1 MLIAMAD
8 IFTGNEAINIWT
20 GVIVVV
26 ALLAIACWMY
36 AMRISSLR
44 AEVFSRSGKF
54 SWFATS
60 LDADAPVQRREEML
74 TELVSSLGVETL
86 SIGVDEPAR
95 LADKFTELLH
105 DRPWMHQ
112 LHGKESL
119 LARIRRAFPNEDEN
133 RKYFPAIEQ
142 RILAIT
148 SMVKESNASQY
159 MPHLA
164 DLSQMTRERDDS
176 RVTVQ
181 VFNCVCSVVLL
192 MGIFGTLYG
201 IGDKLE
207 ATGIPSLT
215 VLRSSLLPSAV
226 SVALAAVLRVL
237 REIYQASAESFY
249 TKLDRF
255 TMMVLVPIFQPLTDL
270 KGESDRFRRL
280 IRILGVFN
288 HERINGFF
296 AEFHG
301 LCRSLLTS
309 EEKIRRIEEI
319 IVTRLQR
326 TREAQQRL
334 MQQMAAFLGSLQQYA
349 GLLEKSMVL
358 CQGVLVHYKFRPEL
372 PTAAAARLDS
382 AMSRLQGTQ
391 ELLCPPDMLEQCLA
405 GWQQGV
411 AAYETLQNSIER
423 LNLLV
428 AELNMAPL
436 RNAYAEVL
444 QEMGETLPGICETW
458 SRHMVKPI
466 GQQSCAWWG
475 GVSDA
480 FASYQEVHGAAVMMR
495 APIDDLAGMTGQLS
509 DSLRQN
515 NVEATHGLSSL
526 GKRIAELENHLNRI
540 YLSRCWE
547 CLTSRRMK
555 EAWSFLRKW
564 LELGGEER
572 KQRLADRT
580 AIIIQFIILYL
591 F

>member
-1 MLIAMAD
+1 MAD

-20 GVIVVV
+20 GAIVVV
-26 ALLAIACWMY
+26 ALLAVVCWMY

-54 SWFATS
+54 AWFATS
-60 LDADAPVQRREEML
+60 LDADVPVQKREEML
-74 TELVSSLGVETL
+74 TELVSSLGFEPL
-86 SIGVDEPAR
+86 SVGVDEPAR
-95 LADKFTELLH
+95 LADKFTELLQ

-112 LHGKESL
+112 QRGKESL
-119 LARIRRAFPNEDEN
+119 LKRIHRAFADDGEN

-148 SMVKESNASQY
+148 SMVKASNASQY
-159 MPHLA
+159 MPHLS

-280 IRILGVFN
+280 IRTLGVFN
-288 HERINGFF
+288 HERINAFF

-301 LCRSLLTS
+301 LCRSLLVS

-334 MQQMAAFLGSLQQYA
+334 MQQMAAFLAGLQQYA

-358 CQGVLVHYKFRPEL
+358 CHGVLLHYKFRPAL

-382 AMSRLQGTQ
+382 EMSRLHGTQ
-391 ELLCPPDMLEQCLA
+391 ELLCPPDMLERCLA

-423 LNLLV
+423 INLLV
-428 AELNMAPL
+428 SELNMTPL
-436 RNAYAEVL
+436 RHAYAEVL
-444 QEMGETLPGICETW
+444 HEMSETLPGICENW
-458 SRHMVKPI
+458 KHYMVQPV
-466 GQQSCAWWG
+466 GRQACAWWG
-475 GVSDA
+475 GVSNA
-480 FASYQEVHGAAVMMR
+480 FASFQEVHGAAVMMR
-495 APIDDLAGMTGQLS
+495 EPIGDLAGITGQLR
-509 DSLRQN
+509 DALRQN
-515 NVEATHGLSSL
+515 KVESTHALSNLSN
-526 GKRIAELENHLNRI
+526 RIAELETHLNRI

-547 CLTSRRMK
+547 CLTRRRVK

-572 KQRLADRT
+572 KQRLIDRA
-580 AIIIQFIILYL
+580 AIIIQLIILYL